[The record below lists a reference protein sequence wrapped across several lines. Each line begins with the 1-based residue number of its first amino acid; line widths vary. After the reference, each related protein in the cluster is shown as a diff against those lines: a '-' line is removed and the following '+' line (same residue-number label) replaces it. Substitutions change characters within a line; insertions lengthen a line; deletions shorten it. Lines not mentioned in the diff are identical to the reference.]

1 MGETGGPGTTNPPG
15 RPCGF
20 GNIPWDSH
28 CPLPPAGLWLGWRRG
43 KAPLGGGT
51 LGGPHLPPERVPL
64 SMSPSGRRVLQSGLE
79 VERLRLRNFYHYY
92 HSKRG
97 MWNARSKKP
106 LKD

>member
-1 MGETGGPGTTNPPG
+1 M
-15 RPCGF
+15 
-20 GNIPWDSH
+20 
-28 CPLPPAGLWLGWRRG
+28 AGAAKGQSPFRRG
-43 KAPLGGGT
+43 DIRRPTSA
-51 LGGPHLPPERVPL
+51 PERVPL

-106 LKD
+106 PKD